1 MSAFP
6 GSPRLLK
13 GAIIALAPVQ
23 PAGDRLLHSGW
34 KRQQNMGK
42 GRTPAETQHRIV
54 SRILN
59 PFPETKLE
67 LLPQ

>member
-1 MSAFP
+1 MGAFP
-6 GSPRLLK
+6 SSPRLLK

-54 SRILN
+54 SRILK
-59 PFPETKLE
+59 PLFSIVVPSKVD
-67 LLPQ
+67 